1 MPRGTAK
8 LSALDTSFAH
18 TRSLNP
24 FSIYVFGGDRNSP
37 SFDQIREVLA
47 QRASEIPLLGVK
59 VMSPSPWIY
68 PRWTVDPTPSADKI
82 RELDVASW
90 DEVLA
95 WIEGHADDDI
105 DPRSRPWRLM
115 VARDVSEVPGAT
127 GTCTVVVTQHS
138 HALADGM
145 AWSEVAVGLFGDGPT
160 AIGPE
165 ATVDR
170 VRKLDFVR
178 ELAGIPVDIARSCR
192 PLIRLAKTGAGRI
205 HDSTNAITHPQAAFD
220 RWIRVRPLSKDV
232 FKVSGETVTTSA
244 VWRAAVG
251 IDRYRR
257 KFDLDVSELSFEV
270 PLSIRRGGAT
280 NVSNALVLRE
290 VDAALEKDDKTKL
303 ALIGEAMS
311 EARRFARGSDAL
323 LAVQVADLLPARLV
337 QRDAPRKAA
346 PVSVSSY
353 IRRGPLELL
362 GAKCVWS
369 GGGVG
374 RDNASLSVR
383 AIGYGDTVAMS
394 VSGNSHAIEHPDVL
408 VDLML
413 GA

>member
-1 MPRGTAK
+1 M
-8 LSALDTSFAH
+8 
-18 TRSLNP
+18 NP
-24 FSIYVFGGDRNSP
+24 FSIYVFGGGGNP
-37 SFDQIREVLA
+37 ASFEQIREVLA

-59 VMSPSPWIY
+59 VISPSPWIY
-68 PRWTVDPTPSADKI
+68 PRWTIDPTPSAEKI

-90 DEVLA
+90 EEVLA
-95 WIEGHADDDI
+95 WLQDHADDDI
-105 DPRSRPWRLM
+105 DPRSRPWRLV
-115 VARDVSEVPGAT
+115 VARGVSAVPGAS
-127 GTCTVVVTQHS
+127 GECTVVITQHS

-145 AWSEVAVGLFGDGPT
+145 AWSEVALGLFGHGPT
-160 AIGPE
+160 AIGPD

-205 HDSTNAITHPQAAFD
+205 HNSANAITHPQAAFD
-220 RWIRVRPLSKDV
+220 RWIRVVPLSKDV
-232 FKVSGETVTTSA
+232 FKVPGETVTTSA

-257 KFDLDVSELSFEV
+257 KFDLDVSELSFEI
-270 PLSIRRGGAT
+270 PLSIRRGGET

-290 VDAALEKDDKTKL
+290 VDAALEEDDNTKL
-303 ALIGEAMS
+303 ALIGAAMS
-311 EARRFARGSDAL
+311 EARLFARGSEAQ
-323 LAVQVADLLPARLV
+323 LAAQVADLLPARLV
-337 QRDAPRKAA
+337 QRDVPPKAA

-353 IRRGPLELL
+353 VRRGPLELL
-362 GAKCVWS
+362 GTPCVWS

-408 VDLML
+408 VDLMM

>member
-1 MPRGTAK
+1 
-8 LSALDTSFAH
+8 
-18 TRSLNP
+18 
-24 FSIYVFGGDRNSP
+24 
-37 SFDQIREVLA
+37 
-47 QRASEIPLLGVK
+47 
-59 VMSPSPWIY
+59 
-68 PRWTVDPTPSADKI
+68 
-82 RELDVASW
+82 
-90 DEVLA
+90 
-95 WIEGHADDDI
+95 
-105 DPRSRPWRLM
+105 M
-115 VARDVSEVPGAT
+115 VARDVTAVPGAT
-127 GTCTVVVTQHS
+127 GTCTVVITQHS

-145 AWSEVAVGLFGDGPT
+145 AWSEVAVALFSDGPT
-160 AIGPE
+160 DIGPD
-165 ATVDR
+165 ATVER

-192 PLIRLAKTGAGRI
+192 PLIRLAKNGAGRV
-205 HDSTNAITHPQAAFD
+205 HNSANAITKSQATFD

-232 FKVSGETVTTSA
+232 FKVPGQTVTTSA

-251 IDRYRR
+251 VDRYRR

-270 PLSIRRGGAT
+270 PLSIRRGGDK

-290 VDAALEKDDKTKL
+290 VDAALEEDDETKL

-323 LAVQVADLLPARLV
+323 LTVQVADLLPARLV
-337 QRDAPRKAA
+337 QRDAPRTAA

-362 GAKCVWS
+362 GAKCIWS

-383 AIGYGDTVAMS
+383 AIGYGNTVAMS
-394 VSGNSHAIEHPDVL
+394 VSGNSHVIEHPDVL
-408 VDLML
+408 VDLMM